1 MMDYLFRRLSNIDW
15 LLLVACLPILGV
27 GLLSMNSF
35 TENSYYFD
43 RQIIWI
49 GLALVVFLV
58 ASFIDWRFLRK
69 SEIVVGIYILGILA
83 LLGLYLFS
91 EVTRNTYSWL
101 SVGGLSIQ
109 PVEFVKL
116 LVIIILAKYFTR
128 RHIEIARIRHII
140 ISGLYAFVPFVLVFL
155 QPDLG
160 SAMIIFFIWLGMVL
174 ASGISKKHLLIV
186 FSLGLIAFMGL
197 WFFVLADY
205 QKARIT
211 SFVNPLADVQGSGYN
226 AFQST
231 VAVGSGQLMGKG
243 VGLGSQ
249 SRLKF
254 LPEHQTDFIFAAFAE
269 EWGFVGV
276 IIFFILF
283 GFIIWRIL
291 RMAKYS
297 ASNFETLFAIGFT
310 VMLMSHFII
319 HVGMNIGLLPITGL
333 PMPFMSYG
341 GSFMIVVFLGLGI
354 LMGMRR
360 YSLAAH
366 RLDIHNEFVGPN

>member
-49 GLALVVFLV
+49 GLALIVFLV
-58 ASFIDWRFLRK
+58 ASLIDWRFLRK
-69 SEIVVGIYILGILA
+69 SEVVVGIYILGILA

-91 EVTRNTYSWL
+91 EATRNTYSWL